1 MTLDQL
7 KILVTI
13 AETGSLLAAAKALY
27 RTQPTIS
34 VSVKNLEEE
43 LNVRLLDRSSYRA
56 RLTTQGLQL
65 CQKAKTILKQVDE
78 FSTLAEY
85 LSIGHEPELHL
96 AIEASCPMPLVLK
109 ILQSSEKNYPQT
121 HFNLRVENI
130 WGALEKLQDGEVDLA
145 ISPWFQDIQN
155 LESLPLTK
163 TKLITVSAPGFCPK
177 EQPLEVETMKQYVQI
192 VVRDSGWRDYGLSY
206 GVLDGA
212 RHWIVSDHLTKKQ
225 LIVAGMGW
233 GKLQEHIIAEELA
246 EGRLIPLDI
255 AHYPCQVEM
264 EIRAVRRLGE
274 QIGPVATSLWDG
286 LSKAADI

>member
-13 AETGSLLAAAKALY
+13 AETGSVLAAAKALY

-43 LNVRLLDRSSYRA
+43 LSIQLLDRSSYRA
-56 RLTTQGLQL
+56 RLTIQGEQL
-65 CQKAKTILKQVDE
+65 YRKAKMILEQVDE

-85 LSIGHEPELHL
+85 LSVGHEAELHL
-96 AIEASCPMPLVLK
+96 AIEASCPMSMVLK
-109 ILQSSEKNYPQT
+109 ILQSSERNYPQT
-121 HFNLRVENI
+121 HFNLQVENI

-155 LESLPLTK
+155 LESLPLTR
-163 TKLITVSAPGFCPK
+163 TKLITVAAPGFCLPG
-177 EQPLEVETMKQYVQI
+177 QLLEVQTMKQYVQI
-192 VVRDSGWRDYGLSY
+192 VVRDSGWRDHGLSY

-212 RHWIVSDHLTKKQ
+212 RHWIVNDHLTKKQ
-225 LIVAGMGW
+225 LIMAGMGW

-246 EGRLIPLDI
+246 DGRLIPLEI
-255 AHYPCQVEM
+255 THYPCQVDM

-274 QIGPVATSLWDG
+274 PLGPVAASLWKGFAD
-286 LSKAADI
+286 AADI